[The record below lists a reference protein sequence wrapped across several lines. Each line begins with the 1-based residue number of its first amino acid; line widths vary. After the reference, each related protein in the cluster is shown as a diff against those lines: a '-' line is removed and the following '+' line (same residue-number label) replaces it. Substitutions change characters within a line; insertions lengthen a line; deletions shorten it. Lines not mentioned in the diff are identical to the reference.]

1 MDDVG
6 TLGASIPSLR
16 SPKSRSL
23 FSFSYP
29 SVHVDDKTKSFIVSL
44 CRHKSST
51 YNTLPKMNYL
61 QPIKTCR
68 KNQPVGQK
76 ISLLPTALNV
86 LRPIFLPVFVT
97 NLLHPLFLF
106 QISLATDCRSKKTTR
121 NCYNCRE
128 VVQGKRLQ
136 NFFLLQPMTSYIT
149 AVFIKLGHSR
159 PLFHLFMCFSSKN
172 YNVYNNIMWKL
183 SIQYPT
189 LAFEPTTPWTG
200 VSLITTLP
208 LRRWC
213 TIL

>member
-159 PLFHLFMCFSSKN
+159 PLFHLFMCFFKQTLQCLQQYYVKIVHPVSN
-172 YNVYNNIMWKL
+172 A
-183 SIQYPT
+183 SI
-189 LAFEPTTPWTG
+189 
-200 VSLITTLP
+200 
-208 LRRWC
+208 
-213 TIL
+213 